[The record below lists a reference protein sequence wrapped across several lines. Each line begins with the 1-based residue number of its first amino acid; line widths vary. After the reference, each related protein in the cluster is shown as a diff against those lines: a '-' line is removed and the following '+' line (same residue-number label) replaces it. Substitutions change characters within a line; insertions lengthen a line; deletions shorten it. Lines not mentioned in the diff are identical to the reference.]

1 MKFLANQTKAVV
13 RCTGSSTDELLD
25 MDGVMMERRTPFL
38 KKIFEKLPVLGF
50 DAVAIPLAWYL
61 AFGLQTNQQS
71 FPSQFTAQASLSA
84 LSILFILQMA
94 CYYHFKVYR
103 GLWRFSSLS
112 DVSRILKAVTC
123 ATLLVTPILHF
134 STLLHQISYSVLP
147 LYSLLLGAFLCG
159 GRFFSRIYW
168 DNRTRSGE
176 ENEIK
181 RVLVIGAGQAGAG
194 LVRDLKRSHS
204 YLPVGLVD
212 DNLGKRGLE
221 VHGVR
226 VLGVI
231 QGLLHLVELH
241 NIDLIFIAIPSA
253 GSAAMRR
260 IVNQCERCKIPF
272 RTLPSIQAYASG
284 HVEVN
289 ALREVHIEDLL
300 GRDQVALNWDRIAAN
315 IQKKRVL
322 VTGGGGSIGSE
333 LCRQIMALNPAQLLV
348 LDNSEYN
355 LYKIDQELKEKFP
368 HIPVER
374 ALVNVV
380 DSVAVDCVFQTFHPE
395 VVFHAAAYKHVPMLE
410 DQIRTAVQN
419 NVIGTQVIAEASV
432 AAGVTKFI
440 LISTD
445 KAVNPTNIMGTT
457 KRVAEIYCQNLNA
470 RVSTEF
476 ITVRFGNVLGS
487 VGSVVP
493 LFQSQIRKGGPL
505 TVTHPDM
512 QRYFMTIAE
521 ASQLILQAT
530 VNGAG
535 GEIFVLDMGEP
546 IKINYLAEQMIRLAG
561 KEPGKDISI
570 EYTGLRP
577 GEKLFEE
584 LFHTS
589 EQLMQTE
596 HEKLFKAKFRQ
607 IDWGELSLTI
617 RMMHA
622 ACTKHQNDELLVLLK
637 SLVPEFSCD
646 IDVIV
651 RI

>member
-1 MKFLANQTKAVV
+1 M
-13 RCTGSSTDELLD
+13 
-25 MDGVMMERRTPFL
+25 
-38 KKIFEKLPVLGF
+38 KKIIAKLPVLGF
-50 DAVAIPLAWYL
+50 DAAAISIAWYL
-61 AFGLQTNQQS
+61 AFWLQANLQS
-71 FPSQFTAQASLSA
+71 FPSEFATRSSLSA
-84 LSILFILQMA
+84 LSILFILQIA

-103 GLWRFSSLS
+103 GLWRFSSLN
-112 DVSRILKAVTC
+112 DVARILKAVVC
-123 ATLLVTPILHF
+123 ATLLVAPILHV
-134 STLLHQISYSVLP
+134 STLLHQISYSILP
-147 LYSLLLGAFLCG
+147 LYCMLLGTLLCG
-159 GRFFSRIYW
+159 GRFFARLYW
-168 DNRTRSGE
+168 DNQNKSGE
-176 ENEIK
+176 INEIK

-194 LVRDLKRSHS
+194 LVRDLKRTNS
-204 YLPVGLVD
+204 YLPVGFVD
-212 DNLGKRGLE
+212 DNLNKRGLE
-221 VHGVR
+221 VHGIR

-231 QGLLHLVELH
+231 QNLSRLVELH
-241 NIDLIFIAIPSA
+241 KIDLIFIAIPSA
-253 GSAAMRR
+253 GSATMRR

-272 RTLPSIQAYASG
+272 RTLPSLQAYASG

-300 GRDQVALNWDRIAAN
+300 GRDQVALNWDKIAAN

-348 LDNSEYN
+348 LDNSEFN
-355 LYKIDQELKEKFP
+355 LYKIDLELKAKFP
-368 HIPVER
+368 HIPVEI

-380 DSVAVDCVFQTFHPE
+380 DSVAVDYIFQRFHPE
-395 VVFHAAAYKHVPMLE
+395 IVFHAAAYKHVPMLE
-410 DQIRTAVQN
+410 DQIRIAVQN
-419 NVIGTQVIAEASV
+419 NVVGTQIIAEASV
-432 AAGVTKFI
+432 AAGATKFI

-457 KRVAEIYCQNLNA
+457 KRVAEIYCQNLNS
-470 RVSTEF
+470 RVATEF

-493 LFQSQIRKGGPL
+493 LFQSQIQKGGPV

-512 QRYFMTIAE
+512 QRYFMTISE
-521 ASQLILQAT
+521 ASQLILQAM
-530 VNGAG
+530 VSGSG

-561 KEPGKDISI
+561 KEPGKDITI

-589 EQLMQTE
+589 EQLVQTE

-607 IDWGELSLTI
+607 IDWGELSLTV
-617 RMMHA
+617 RMIHA
-622 ACTKHQNDELLVLLK
+622 ACTNHQNDELLVLLK

-646 IDVIV
+646 IDAIV
-651 RI
+651 KI